1 MKYKFTKKQKRLLI
15 RIIVSAAVFA
25 VGIGSLFLFP
35 SFPWIGRGILIASYL
50 VAGYDVLRKAALGV
64 VRGRIFDENFL
75 MAVAS
80 LGAMALTEFS
90 EAAAVMIF
98 YQTGELFQSVAVGKS
113 RKSVAALTEI
123 RPDTA
128 NLVGNDGVTE
138 VDPEDV
144 SVGSVI
150 AVYPGER
157 IPLDGEIIEGR
168 TTLDAA
174 ALTGEAIPVEAGEG
188 DSVVS
193 GCVNVTGAIKVRTT
207 KEFTESTATRILEL
221 VEDSTSRKSRPEAF
235 ITRFAKYYTPA
246 VCGTALAL
254 ALIPPLA
261 SLFFGGDP
269 AWREWISRA
278 LTFLVVSC
286 PCALVLS
293 VPMAFF
299 GGIGCA
305 SKNGILVKGANY
317 LELLAK
323 AEGAVFDKTGTLTE
337 GKFRVSRVESL
348 GGLSEED
355 IIKYAAFAES
365 VSTHPVGVCIREA
378 CPDKPAAGDVKE
390 ISEIPGRGVE
400 ATVLGRRVF
409 VGKSEN
415 ATFSQ
420 STPGV
425 TVSVLIDGKEEGRI
439 TASDTVKESAK
450 DALAALRSLGVKKTY
465 MLTGDRENSARLV
478 ADAVGVDGV
487 RAGLLPADKVG
498 ELEKIMKESSP
509 VLYAGDGINDAPVL
523 ARADVGVAMGALGS
537 DAAIEAA
544 DVVIMDDDMKR
555 LPLAVRIA
563 RKTVR
568 IAKENI
574 VFSLAVKAACLI
586 LGALGIAGMWVAIF
600 ADVGVMILAVL
611 NSARALRIK

>member
-188 DSVVS
+188 ENPLPLPDFDGLYRS
-193 GCVNVTGAIKVRTT
+193 NLP
-207 KEFTESTATRILEL
+207 IL
-221 VEDSTSRKSRPEAF
+221 V
-235 ITRFAKYYTPA
+235 Y
-246 VCGTALAL
+246 G
-254 ALIPPLA
+254 
-261 SLFFGGDP
+261 
-269 AWREWISRA
+269 
-278 LTFLVVSC
+278 
-286 PCALVLS
+286 ALV
-293 VPMAFF
+293 
-299 GGIGCA
+299 
-305 SKNGILVKGANY
+305 
-317 LELLAK
+317 
-323 AEGAVFDKTGTLTE
+323 T
-337 GKFRVSRVESL
+337 
-348 GGLSEED
+348 
-355 IIKYAAFAES
+355 
-365 VSTHPVGVCIREA
+365 
-378 CPDKPAAGDVKE
+378 
-390 ISEIPGRGVE
+390 
-400 ATVLGRRVF
+400 
-409 VGKSEN
+409 
-415 ATFSQ
+415 
-420 STPGV
+420 
-425 TVSVLIDGKEEGRI
+425 
-439 TASDTVKESAK
+439 
-450 DALAALRSLGVKKTY
+450 
-465 MLTGDRENSARLV
+465 
-478 ADAVGVDGV
+478 
-487 RAGLLPADKVG
+487 
-498 ELEKIMKESSP
+498 
-509 VLYAGDGINDAPVL
+509 
-523 ARADVGVAMGALGS
+523 
-537 DAAIEAA
+537 
-544 DVVIMDDDMKR
+544 
-555 LPLAVRIA
+555 
-563 RKTVR
+563 
-568 IAKENI
+568 
-574 VFSLAVKAACLI
+574 
-586 LGALGIAGMWVAIF
+586 
-600 ADVGVMILAVL
+600 
-611 NSARALRIK
+611 

>member
-1 MKYKFTKKQKRLLI
+1 MKYKFTKKQKKLLI
-15 RIIVSAAVFA
+15 RIIISAGVFA
-25 VGIGSLFLFP
+25 VGLGALFLFP
-35 SFPWIGRGILIASYL
+35 TLPWIGRGILIASYL
-50 VAGYDVLRKAALGV
+50 VAGYDVLRKAAFGV
-64 VRGRIFDENFL
+64 VRGRIFDENLL
-75 MAVAS
+75 MAIAS

-90 EAAAVMIF
+90 EAVAVMIF

-128 NLVGNDGVTE
+128 NLVGVDGVTE

-144 SVGSVI
+144 PLGSMI

-157 IPLDGEIIEGR
+157 IPLDGVIIEGR
-168 TTLDAA
+168 TTLDAV

-207 KEFTESTATRILEL
+207 KEFTDSTVTRILEL

-254 ALIPPLA
+254 AVIPPLA
-261 SLFFGGDP
+261 ALIFGGDP
-269 AWREWISRA
+269 AWRDWISRA

-337 GKFRVSRVESL
+337 GKFRVTEVTSL
-348 GGLSEED
+348 GGMSRED
-355 IIKYAAFAES
+355 LLKYASFAES
-365 VSTHPVGVCIREA
+365 VSTHPVGVCIRAE
-378 CPDKPAAGDVKE
+378 CPETPAPGDVKE
-390 ISEIPGRGVE
+390 ITEIPGRGVE
-400 ATVLGRRVF
+400 ATVFGKRVL
-409 VGKSEN
+409 VGKSES
-415 ATFSQ
+415 ATVQ
-420 STPGV
+420 DAPGV
-425 TVSVLIDGKEEGRI
+425 TVSVVIDGKEEGTI
-439 TASDTVKESAK
+439 TASDSVKESAK
-450 DALAALRSLGVKKTY
+450 EALAALKALGVKKTY

-498 ELEKIMKESSP
+498 ELEKLMEDTSP
-509 VLYAGDGINDAPVL
+509 LIYAGDGINDAPVL

-544 DVVIMDDDMKR
+544 DVVIMDDDVGR

-563 RKTVR
+563 RKTVG

-586 LGALGIAGMWVAIF
+586 LGALGVADMWVAIF

-611 NSARALRIK
+611 NSARALTIKK

>member
-1 MKYKFTKKQKRLLI
+1 MKYIFSRKQKKHLL
-15 RIIVSAAVFA
+15 RIIISTSVFA
-25 VGIGSLFLFP
+25 VGIGATLLFP
-35 SFPWIGRGILIASYL
+35 ALPWIGRSVLIASYL
-50 VAGYDVLRKAALGV
+50 VAGYDVLRKAALGIV
-64 VRGRIFDENFL
+64 HGRIFDENFL

-80 LGAMALTEFS
+80 VGAMALTEFS

-128 NLVGNDGVTE
+128 NIVGEDGVTE

-144 SVGSVI
+144 PLGSVI

-157 IPLDGEIIEGR
+157 IPLDGVIIEGK
-168 TTLDAA
+168 TTIDAV
-174 ALTGEAIPVEAGEG
+174 ALTGEAIPVEAVEG
-188 DSVVS
+188 DTVVS
-193 GCVNVTGAIKVRTT
+193 GCVNVTGAIRVRTT
-207 KEFTESTATRILEL
+207 KEFTDSTVTRILEL

-254 ALIPPLA
+254 AFIPPLTA
-261 SLFFGGDP
+261 IISGGAP

-299 GGIGCA
+299 CGIGCA

-317 LELLAK
+317 LELLSK
-323 AEGAVFDKTGTLTE
+323 ADGAVFDKTGTLTE
-337 GKFRVSRVESL
+337 GKFRVTKVESFGEL
-348 GGLSEED
+348 KREKLIE
-355 IIKYAAFAES
+355 YAAFAES
-365 VSTHPVGVCIREA
+365 VSTHPVGVCIRAE
-378 CPDKPAAGDVKE
+378 CPDTPTPGDVRD
-390 ISEIPGRGVE
+390 IIEIPGRGVE
-400 ATVLGRRVF
+400 ATVRGKRVF
-409 VGKSEN
+409 VGKGERSAAEDV
-415 ATFSQ
+415 
-420 STPGV
+420 PGV
-425 TVSVLIDGKEEGRI
+425 TVTVTVDGKEEGI
-439 TASDTVKESAK
+439 IVASDAVKESAK
-450 DALAALRSLGVKKTY
+450 EALAALKALGVRKTY
-465 MLTGDRENSARLV
+465 MLTGDRESSAHIV
-478 ADAVGVDGV
+478 AGSVGVDGV

-498 ELEKIMKESSP
+498 ELEKIMKETSP

-544 DVVIMDDDMKR
+544 DVVIMDDDVGR

-574 VFSLAVKAACLI
+574 VFSLAVKAACLV
-586 LGALGIAGMWVAIF
+586 LGALGVAGMWVAIF

-611 NSARALRIK
+611 NSARALSIKK

>member
-15 RIIVSAAVFA
+15 RIILSATVFA
-25 VGIGSLFLFP
+25 VGVGALFLSP
-35 SFPWIGRGILIASYL
+35 SLPWIGRGILIASYI

-75 MAVAS
+75 MAIAS

-128 NLVGNDGVTE
+128 NLVGENGVTV

-144 SVGSVI
+144 ALGSVI

-157 IPLDGEIIEGR
+157 IPLDGVIIEGK
-168 TTLDAA
+168 TTLDAV

-188 DSVVS
+188 DQVIS

-207 KEFTESTATRILEL
+207 KEFTDSTVTRILEL
-221 VEDSTSRKSRPEAF
+221 VEDSASRKSRPEAF

-261 SLFFGGDP
+261 SLISRGDP
-269 AWREWISRA
+269 AWREWIGRA

-337 GKFRVSRVESL
+337 GKFRVTNVETK
-348 GGLSEED
+348 GGIGREEL
-355 IIKYAAFAES
+355 IKYAAFAES
-365 VSTHPVGVCIREA
+365 VSTHPVGVCIRAE
-378 CPDKPAAGDVKE
+378 CPETPASGDVSE
-390 ISEIPGRGVE
+390 LTEIPGRGVE
-400 ATVLGRRVF
+400 ALVLGRRVF
-409 VGKSEN
+409 VGKSES
-415 ATFSQ
+415 AAPQDS
-420 STPGV
+420 PGV
-425 TVSVLIDGKEEGRI
+425 TVSVVIDGVEEGTI

-450 DALAALRSLGVKKTY
+450 DALAALGALGVKKTY
-465 MLTGDRENSARLV
+465 MLTGDREVSARIV
-478 ADAVGVDGV
+478 GDAVGVGSV

-498 ELEKIMKESSP
+498 ELETIMKETSP
-509 VLYAGDGINDAPVL
+509 LVYAGDGINDAPVL

-544 DVVIMDDDMKR
+544 DVVIMDDDVRR

-568 IAKENI
+568 IAKENV

-611 NSARALRIK
+611 NSARALTVNV